1 MKVSKESKDI
11 KKKSKIDS
19 ADKTNTLRHKV
30 RLASRFNKL
39 RLKEKDL
46 DGSKG
51 IVYIG
56 HLPKG
61 FEEEEMKKFFS

>member
-1 MKVSKESKDI
+1 M
-11 KKKSKIDS
+11 
-19 ADKTNTLRHKV
+19 
-30 RLASRFNKL
+30 ASRFNKL